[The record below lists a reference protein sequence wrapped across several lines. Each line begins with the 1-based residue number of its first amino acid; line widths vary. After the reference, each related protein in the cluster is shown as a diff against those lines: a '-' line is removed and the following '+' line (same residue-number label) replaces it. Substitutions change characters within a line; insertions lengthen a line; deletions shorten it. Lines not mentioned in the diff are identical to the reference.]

1 MPDNVLVACRGCT
14 GAGGLGEGGLV
25 DRHPVRP
32 SLSLPLSLSRSV
44 LCPRSS
50 VLCPLSAVDIGFCWA
65 GRRREGR
72 DRSSVS
78 HKARERLS
86 CRVASESS
94 IGHVNT
100 FPFSRLHIP
109 GTKSRARTRNASS
122 NIASRHRA
130 VDRLLPEA
138 ACILPGDGAAEGV
151 EAGDVASELHRPR
164 RLGAALQPANTLSRS
179 ICATPRR
186 LREGRAP
193 RCRSCDPWRS
203 R

>member
-1 MPDNVLVACRGCT
+1 MRWSRVTRGRWSRRST
-14 GAGGLGEGGLV
+14 SRA
-25 DRHPVRP
+25 P
-32 SLSLPLSLSRSV
+32 LSVSGSVLSLS
-44 LCPRSS
+44 RSS
-50 VLCPLSAVDIGFCWA
+50 VLCPLSSFGCDIGFCWA

-78 HKARERLS
+78 HKARARLS

-94 IGHVNT
+94 MGHVNT
-100 FPFSRLHIP
+100 FPFSHLHIP

-122 NIASRHRA
+122 NIVSRHRA

-164 RLGAALQPANTLSRS
+164 RLGAALQPANTPLQS
-179 ICATPRR
+179 ICATQTW
-186 LREGRAP
+186 LG
-193 RCRSCDPWRS
+193 S
-203 R
+203 RGARTPM